1 MITVLVLVLLLL
13 IRGGGGRGTGGVLDV
28 DNVVGMP
35 AENTS
40 YMELR

>member
-1 MITVLVLVLLLL
+1 MITVLVLVMMLM
-13 IRGGGGRGTGGVLDV
+13 RGGGGRGTGGVLDV